1 MTAPAPVAFWFD
13 YSCPY
18 AYLASTRI
26 AHAER
31 LTGQRVDYRP
41 MLLGGVFRARGTA
54 QNLMNELSPAKAA
67 HNLRD
72 MMRWAE
78 LFGVP
83 LRVPKA
89 HPMRTVEALRA
100 TLATGIDRK
109 VVDGFFR
116 AYWVDG
122 RDMTSRTT
130 WRDVLTAAGHD
141 ADAVLSRIDDASV
154 KEDLR
159 VRTDEA
165 IRLGIF
171 GAPAFIAGGELYWG
185 QDRMH
190 FAFGRSPEDIYSPGE
205 GRMGN
210 HTLEVY
216 FDFSSPFAYLGATQ
230 AQALARRTGATLV
243 WRPMLLGGVF
253 KSLGQVDIPLASWSQ
268 VKQRYYYQDLLRW
281 AAYWSVPFKF
291 SSHFPMNTVKA
302 QRAFLALPAEK
313 RDAFRERTFH
323 AAWAEDRNV
332 ADEAVIRELLGE
344 DADAVMTKI
353 NDPAIKQELI
363 VATQRA
369 VDAGVFGAPTWVV
382 DGKELFW
389 GQDRLTLVER
399 ALTA

>member
-1 MTAPAPVAFWFD
+1 MTAPVAFWFD

-31 LTGQRVDYRP
+31 LTGQPVDYRP

-54 QNLMNELSPAKAA
+54 QNLMNELSPAKAS
-67 HNLRD
+67 HNFLD
-72 MMRWAE
+72 MNRWAE
-78 LFGVP
+78 VFGVP
-83 LRVPKA
+83 LRMPPT

-100 TLATGIDRK
+100 TLVAGIDRK
-109 VVDGFFR
+109 VVDGFFH
-116 AYWVDG
+116 AYWVDN
-122 RDMTSRTT
+122 RDMTDRAT

-141 ADAVLSRIDDASV
+141 AEAVLARIDGDAV

-159 VRTDEA
+159 TRTDEA

-171 GAPAFIAGGELYWG
+171 GAPAFVAGHELYWG

-190 FAFGRSPEDIYSPGE
+190 FAFGRSPKDIYSLGE
-205 GRMGN
+205 GSMGK

-216 FDFSSPFAYLGATQ
+216 FDFSSPFAYLGSTQ
-230 AQALARRTGATLV
+230 AEAVAQRTGATLV

-253 KSLGQVDIPLASWSQ
+253 KTLGQVDIPLASWSQ
-268 VKQRYYYQDLLRW
+268 AKQRYYYQDMLRW
-281 AAYWSVPFKF
+281 AAYWHVPFHF
-291 SSHFPMNTVKA
+291 SSHFPMNTVKTL
-302 QRAFLALPAEK
+302 RCYLALPPEK
-313 RDAFRERTFH
+313 RDAFREKAFR

-332 ADEAVIRELLGE
+332 TDEAVLRELLGE
-344 DADAVMTKI
+344 DADAVLAKT

-363 VATQRA
+363 AATQHA

-389 GQDRLTLVER
+389 GQDRVMLVER
-399 ALTA
+399 ALSA